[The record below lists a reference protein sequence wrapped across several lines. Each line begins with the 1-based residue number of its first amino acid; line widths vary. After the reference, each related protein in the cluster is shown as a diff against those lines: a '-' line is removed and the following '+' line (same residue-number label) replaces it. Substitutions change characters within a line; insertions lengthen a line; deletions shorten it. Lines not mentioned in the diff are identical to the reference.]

1 MAGLTPAAWSVV
13 VPVLNEADHLG
24 GLLAGLAGAGEVWV
38 VDGGSVDGSRTI
50 ARTMGAHVVASAP
63 GRGRQLQRGAA
74 EASRPFLL
82 LVHGD
87 VRLPDDWAPQ
97 LAAALAQ
104 PGVVAAAFRL
114 RVNGRGWRLRLLERL
129 VDLRSGWGQRPYG
142 DQGLA
147 LRRSTY
153 LAVGGVRP
161 LALMEDLELV
171 ERLARHGRLALV
183 PAPVLVSDRRWRRLG
198 VWRTAWRNGRLRRAW
213 RRGVSTDVLAELYRT
228 EPGMAPQRL
237 YQNTQRTPSGS
248 RVQP

>member
-1 MAGLTPAAWSVV
+1 MAGVTADDWSVV
-13 VPVLNEADHLG
+13 VPVLNEAAHLA
-24 GLLAGLAGAGEVWV
+24 GLLAGLAEAGEVWV
-38 VDGGSVDGSRTI
+38 VDGGSDDGSRTI
-50 ARTMGAHVVASAP
+50 ARTMGAHVIRSEP
-63 GRGRQLQRGAA
+63 GRGQQLQRGAA
-74 EASRPFLL
+74 EANRPFLL

-87 VRLPDDWAPQ
+87 VRLPGDWALQ
-97 LAAALAQ
+97 LTTALEQ

-114 RVNGRGWRLRLLERL
+114 RVRGPGWRLRLLERL

-153 LAVGGVRP
+153 QAVGGVRP

-183 PAPVLVSDRRWRRLG
+183 PAAVQVSDRRWRRLG
-198 VWRTAWRNGRLRRAW
+198 VWRTAWRNARLRRAW
-213 RRGVSTDVLAELYRT
+213 RRGVSTDVLAEQYRA
-228 EPGMAPQRL
+228 GQGQRL

>member
-1 MAGLTPAAWSVV
+1 MAGLTPDAWSVV
-13 VPVLNEADHLG
+13 VPVLNEAEHLA
-24 GLLAGLAGAGEVWV
+24 GLLADLAEAGEVWV
-38 VDGGSVDGSRTI
+38 VDGGSDDGSRTI
-50 ARTMGAHVVASAP
+50 ARTMGAHVIGCGP
-63 GRGRQLQRGAA
+63 GRGQQLQRGAA

-87 VRLPDDWAPQ
+87 VRLPHDWAPR

-114 RVNGRGWRLRLLERL
+114 RVQGRGWRLRLLERL

-153 LAVGGVRP
+153 LAVGGIRP

-183 PAPVLVSDRRWRRLG
+183 PAAVQVSDRRWRRLG
-198 VWRTAWRNGRLRRAW
+198 VWRTAWRNAQLRRAW
-213 RRGVSTDVLAELYRT
+213 RRGVSAEVLAGLYR
-228 EPGMAPQRL
+228 EGADARPQRL